1 MSDWQPDY
9 EREIII
15 DESSLDIELLE
26 QPRLFLQYG
35 RNEHRARR
43 DVDYAKERLDLVK
56 AKLDKAMRA
65 DPDKYNIARISEG
78 AIMNTILLQP
88 KYEEA
93 NKKYIEANYE
103 YGVAR
108 AAVWAFDQRKTALEN
123 LVRLHG
129 QNYFA
134 GPRVPRDL
142 SEIRQ
147 QRQESSNQKVGGAMR
162 RKRTTSDV

>member
-1 MSDWQPDY
+1 MDY
-9 EREIII
+9 ETDITI
-15 DESSLDIELLE
+15 DESALDVEWLE
-26 QPRLFLQYG
+26 QPRLFLEYG
-35 RNEHRARR
+35 RNEHATRR
-43 DVDYAKERLDLVK
+43 TMDYAKERLDLVK
-56 AKLDKAMRA
+56 AKLDKALRA

-78 AIMNTILLQP
+78 AITNTIFLQP
-88 KYEEA
+88 EFKEA
-93 NKKYIEANYE
+93 NEKFIEANYE

-142 SEIRQ
+142 SDIRKQ
-147 QRQESSNQKVGGAMR
+147 SQGRSNEKVGQAMR
-162 RKRTTSDV
+162 RKRTRDE